1 MDNANLKELIA
12 VDLDGS
18 DNLSEDM
25 LFKFINKYGPQL
37 EGKVCLRL
45 SRILSR
51 KLGIFQE

>member
-1 MDNANLKELIA
+1 MENANLKELIA

-37 EGKVCLRL
+37 EGKISLRL
-45 SRILSR
+45 L
-51 KLGIFQE
+51 LLF

>member
-1 MDNANLKELIA
+1 MENANLKELIA

-37 EGKVCLRL
+37 EGKMCLRL
-45 SRILSR
+45 SPILTNIP
-51 KLGIFQE
+51 GVN